1 MGTLFKVSTLAN
13 PATSDR
19 EIEIARPGWAVMRAR
34 PNLREHGQ
42 VLWAD
47 LLHALGHNLD
57 SSERRRAS
65 ANADIQAL
73 CWLAVGDVEDV
84 IVAGANLLPPASLR
98 DLCALT
104 SSQGVRTWL
113 LYDIEVADE
122 REEAEVSLA
131 LESIDLEEF
140 LNIRSHAGLAEP
152 GRERTLFPTVPDTH
166 FLGFLDMAR
175 EIMEEKDLARVT
187 ERYQQS
193 KLQMLARIDE
203 AAEVDE
209 GLLAASLHE
218 ITVHTNDLNELTA
231 IIKGAQ
237 TAAFIRGW
245 HPRVD
250 IMAWSQR
257 GTVAALA
264 RHLEP
269 EEWTLI
275 ARLYRPCDA
284 ATCALST
291 LGISVDE
298 VGDILSTAVADDGST
313 VQHQENLIEVPEPA
327 RPLLVAQHLFRG
339 LIGTDSDRFLVHG
352 TKSEEVTSLWAGRLL
367 KLVTRD
373 TGVVLRSH
381 AARRK
386 SIEGTTWNQRLGV
399 SITRLAP

>member
-1 MGTLFKVSTLAN
+1 MGTLFKISTQAD

-19 EIEIARPGWAVMRAR
+19 EIEIPRPGWAVMRAR
-34 PNLREHGQ
+34 PNFREHGQ

-47 LLHALGHNLD
+47 LLHALGHDLD
-57 SSERRRAS
+57 STERRRAS

-98 DLCALT
+98 DLCTLT

-131 LESIDLEEF
+131 LESIGLEEF
-140 LNIRSHAGLAEP
+140 IDIRAKAGLVEP
-152 GRERTLFPTVPDTH
+152 GRARPRFPTVPDTH
-166 FLGFLDMAR
+166 FLGFLDMAHQV
-175 EIMEEKDLARVT
+175 MEAEDLALVT
-187 ERYQQS
+187 EHYEQGMV
-193 KLQMLARIDE
+193 KMLSRIDE
-203 AAEVDE
+203 ATEVNED
-209 GLLAASLHE
+209 LLALSLHE
-218 ITVHTNDLNELTA
+218 MTVHTNDLNELTA
-231 IIKGAQ
+231 IIRGAQ

-269 EEWTLI
+269 NEWALI
-275 ARLYRPCDA
+275 GRLYRPCDA
-284 ATCALST
+284 ATCVLST
-291 LGISVDE
+291 IGISVDE
-298 VGDILSTAVADDGST
+298 VGSILATAVADDGST
-313 VQHQENLIEVPEPA
+313 VEHHGDLIEVPEAA
-327 RPLLVAQHLFRG
+327 RPLLVAQHLFRN

-352 TKSEEVTSLWAGRLL
+352 TSSEVTTSIWAGRLL

-373 TGVVLRSH
+373 TGVMLRTH

-386 SIEGTTWNQRLGV
+386 SLEGKTWNQRLGV
-399 SITRLAP
+399 SITRLAS

>member
-152 GRERTLFPTVPDTH
+152 GRERPLFPTVPDTH

-203 AAEVDE
+203 AAEVD
-209 GLLAASLHE
+209 
-218 ITVHTNDLNELTA
+218 
-231 IIKGAQ
+231 
-237 TAAFIRGW
+237 
-245 HPRVD
+245 
-250 IMAWSQR
+250 
-257 GTVAALA
+257 
-264 RHLEP
+264 
-269 EEWTLI
+269 
-275 ARLYRPCDA
+275 
-284 ATCALST
+284 
-291 LGISVDE
+291 
-298 VGDILSTAVADDGST
+298 
-313 VQHQENLIEVPEPA
+313 
-327 RPLLVAQHLFRG
+327 
-339 LIGTDSDRFLVHG
+339 
-352 TKSEEVTSLWAGRLL
+352 
-367 KLVTRD
+367 
-373 TGVVLRSH
+373 
-381 AARRK
+381 
-386 SIEGTTWNQRLGV
+386 
-399 SITRLAP
+399 

>member
-131 LESIDLEEF
+131 LESIDLEEL
-140 LNIRSHAGLAEP
+140 LNIRSRGGLAES
-152 GRERTLFPTVPDTH
+152 GRKRPPFPAAPDVH

-175 EIMEEKDLARVT
+175 EVLKEKDLALVT
-187 ERYQQS
+187 ERFEQG
-193 KLQMLARIDE
+193 KVQMLIRLDQASEIDE
-203 AAEVDE
+203 D
-209 GLLAASLHE
+209 LLAASLHE

-269 EEWTLI
+269 EEWTQI

-298 VGDILSTAVADDGST
+298 VGDILATAVADDGST
-313 VQHQENLIEVPEPA
+313 VEHHGDVIEVPEPA
-327 RPLLVAQHLFRG
+327 RPLLVAQHLFRD

-352 TKSEEVTSLWAGRLL
+352 PKSEEVTSLWAGRLL
-367 KLVTRD
+367 KVVTRD

-386 SIEGTTWNQRLGV
+386 SREGTTWNQRLGV
-399 SITRLAP
+399 SITRLAS

>member
-152 GRERTLFPTVPDTH
+152 ARERPLFPTVPDTH

-313 VQHQENLIEVPEPA
+313 VQHQENLIEVPEPT

-386 SIEGTTWNQRLGV
+386 SIEGATWNQRLGV